1 MILHRKSKEFSVAA
15 LILFFSV
22 LLFAVPAHGQ
32 ESALSSGPEYGG
44 RLILGS
50 IGEPSNLIPYLSS
63 DAPSH
68 EAASYLYVAPLK
80 YDKDLNVVPWAAE
93 TYSVEQGGR
102 KLSFKLHEG
111 IFWQDGVEL
120 TAADVEFTY
129 KLMIAETTPTAYAE
143 DFLMIK
149 RFEKTGRYSFEVY
162 YDEPYARALST
173 WMGAILPK
181 HALEGEDLLNTAYIR
196 DPLSCGSYLLSDWLP
211 GSRLEFRAN
220 PRYFMGE
227 PYIDQII
234 SRVIPDVSTMFLELK
249 AGKLDMMNLSPHQY
263 TRQTKGE
270 RWEEQYQK
278 YKYPA
283 FAYTYMGYNL
293 KNPLF
298 SDPRVRRAIAHA
310 IDKKG
315 IVHGVLM
322 GLGEPTIGPY
332 KPGTWAYNSEIK
344 DYTYDPE
351 LAANLLAQAGWTQKN
366 SDGILVKEG
375 KPFSFTLMTNQG
387 NEQRI
392 KIATIIQNQLESVGI
407 EVRIR
412 TVEWAA
418 FIEKFINPRNFDAII
433 MGWTIAQDPDSYDV
447 WHSSKIK
454 GAGLNFISY
463 SNSEVDALLTEGR
476 HLLDPAKR
484 RPIYWRIQEI
494 LHEEQP
500 YLFLYVPYALPIIRS
515 DVMGVEP
522 APAGITYNSDKW
534 WIKGAEKHYGA
545 SRPLLTD

>member
-196 DPLSCGSYLLSDWLP
+196 APLSCGSYLLSDWLP

-270 RWEEQYQK
+270 RWEEQYRK

-344 DYTYDPE
+344 DYTYGPE

-454 GAGLNFISY
+454 GSGLNFISY